1 MPGQNGELAGEGD
14 PSYVYSLLACDA
26 LELMSQR
33 AWVPAGVMGDLDE
46 QPAHVAVSLFGEFSV
61 VGPVG
66 ALVHARLYR
75 TQNACCDRLL
85 RSYQGSHCRH
95 SAAPR
100 RCIFLPGVLGLRAEL
115 AFFWCFMHQPHT
127 DR

>member
-1 MPGQNGELAGEGD
+1 MPGQNGELAGDGD

-75 TQNACCDRLL
+75 TQNVSVPAPTGWRCSLTIGMRLV
-85 RSYQGSHCRH
+85 HE
-95 SAAPR
+95 APEER
-100 RCIFLPGVLGLRAEL
+100 ELGA
-115 AFFWCFMHQPHT
+115 
-127 DR
+127 